1 MKRIKDIAMV
11 SLLSAISFSG
21 MAETISVTDS
31 TLDSAES
38 KISAKA
44 LEAQK
49 TYKIIYAHVNNKV
62 HMTAVLGGE

>member
-1 MKRIKDIAMV
+1 MKRIQTFALAG
-11 SLLSAISFSG
+11 LLSAISFSG

-38 KISAKA
+38 KIAAKA
-44 LEAQK
+44 QEAQK

-62 HMTAVLGGE
+62 HMTAVLGDE